1 MQIDLTKYR
10 VTTKEELSFGDMEDV
25 QMEIGNDSNLLKG
38 NAKLTEVAI
47 TSIVDNDNNEVE
59 YSNEWRRNLSVADG
73 TKLSQEIQKL
83 ISGIEESVK
92 KA

>member
-1 MQIDLTKYR
+1 MQIDLTKYK
-10 VTTKEELSFGDMEDV
+10 VTTKDELSFGDMEDI

-38 NAKLTEVAI
+38 NAKLVEVSIILI
-47 TSIVDNDNNEVE
+47 TDNDNKEVK
-59 YSNEWRRNLSVADG
+59 YSNEWRRSLSVGDG

-83 ISGIEESVK
+83 ISGIEQSIK

>member
-1 MQIDLTKYR
+1 MQIDLKNYK

-25 QMEIGNDSNLLKG
+25 QMEIGNESNLLKG

-47 TSIVDNDNNEVE
+47 ISILDNENKEVK
-59 YSNEWRRNLSVADG
+59 YSNEWRRNLSIVDG

-83 ISGIEESVK
+83 ISGIEQEVK